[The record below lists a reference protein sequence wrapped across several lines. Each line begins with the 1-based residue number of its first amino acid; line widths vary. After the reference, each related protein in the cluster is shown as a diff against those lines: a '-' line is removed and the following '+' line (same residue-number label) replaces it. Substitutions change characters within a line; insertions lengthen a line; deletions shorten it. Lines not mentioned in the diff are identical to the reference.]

1 MGSCVRKCR
10 LLRLKLK
17 KRWMTIS
24 WVTLCVGMF
33 YIEYMRYK
41 RDPKYYYLRRMLGVS
56 MCISRGTAAVLNL
69 SCCFIV
75 IPMCRALAASISSAF
90 QTFLS
95 LFRSENKNRS
105 PSLPM
110 FLTNSFTQ
118 TAKSVHTLIAV
129 TVIISSALHTVSRY
143 YCKQYP
149 EINLAAYRGQNPFYL
164 FVATVPGI
172 TGIAMTA
179 VLLALAFTSTQWA
192 RSKNYNAFFYTH
204 HLGLLFLVL
213 LLIHPLRGL
222 LKEQKNINGHIPG
235 CQMFE
240 STGDEEGFP
249 EPEPLEYYEVP
260 SNDPSFNKFQAALYQ
275 KSNYYGNNIWNLTS
289 REFESRVSAVNSTK
303 GTSHDDAGRGSE
315 VKLYVWRKTC
325 NEPPVFQSIHSQTW
339 VWISV
344 AFLLWIADSVVR
356 WWRQRAE
363 VQIVSVVHYPCEV
376 IQLTFKQSG
385 FSCKPGQYV
394 LLQCPTISRFEWHPF
409 TVTCPPSEYADT
421 FTILMRV
428 RGDWSRR
435 FSKHFPASES
445 SSPLQCGQM
454 PNDTDSPYCPVMTQ
468 SSLRNKKV
476 NNNASQSVHRYLEHS
491 QSIRG
496 DYDCNPP
503 NISSGPPTDPLYH
516 VLSIR
521 KSNSY
526 SFSPRECS
534 NKSLKL
540 FNRAI
545 FHNNRN
551 CVHSEFLFSNILLLQ
566 GNRNSLPHNSELLS
580 PHPNY
585 IQENSEISDV
595 CTYFSKSKL
604 CSHSKG
610 PCWGSGTTN
619 NCRNSFIQNN
629 NKLKQNGLGNDI
641 LCLCQEV
648 CIPSGPHKCCLNTIN
663 NKSVREEQRDHV
675 INFNASFYPRLCV
688 DGPYNSPSEEML
700 HYPII
705 IGAAGGIGITP
716 LAATLSHKLWHP
728 TKWPN
733 RIHMIWVVRD
743 ARLLLVIAP
752 LLSSLLLHCWQ
763 TNMEDS
769 IELRLHVTIPTSQ
782 EVLQDLFA
790 ENYPSLLPRISQ
802 GRPQWKHL
810 FHEWC
815 QSYRRKKVGVFT
827 CGPPKLCSQVRRHC
841 IQAVTKGANFN
852 YHQES
857 FS

>member
-1 MGSCVRKCR
+1 
-10 LLRLKLK
+10 
-17 KRWMTIS
+17 
-24 WVTLCVGMF
+24 
-33 YIEYMRYK
+33 
-41 RDPKYYYLRRMLGVS
+41 
-56 MCISRGTAAVLNL
+56 
-69 SCCFIV
+69 
-75 IPMCRALAASISSAF
+75 
-90 QTFLS
+90 
-95 LFRSENKNRS
+95 
-105 PSLPM
+105 
-110 FLTNSFTQ
+110 
-118 TAKSVHTLIAV
+118 
-129 TVIISSALHTVSRY
+129 
-143 YCKQYP
+143 
-149 EINLAAYRGQNPFYL
+149 
-164 FVATVPGI
+164 
-172 TGIAMTA
+172 
-179 VLLALAFTSTQWA
+179 
-192 RSKNYNAFFYTH
+192 
-204 HLGLLFLVL
+204 
-213 LLIHPLRGL
+213 
-222 LKEQKNINGHIPG
+222 
-235 CQMFE
+235 
-240 STGDEEGFP
+240 
-249 EPEPLEYYEVP
+249 
-260 SNDPSFNKFQAALYQ
+260 
-275 KSNYYGNNIWNLTS
+275 
-289 REFESRVSAVNSTK
+289 
-303 GTSHDDAGRGSE
+303 
-315 VKLYVWRKTC
+315 
-325 NEPPVFQSIHSQTW
+325 
-339 VWISV
+339 
-344 AFLLWIADSVVR
+344 
-356 WWRQRAE
+356 
-363 VQIVSVVHYPCEV
+363 
-376 IQLTFKQSG
+376 
-385 FSCKPGQYV
+385 
-394 LLQCPTISRFEWHPF
+394 
-409 TVTCPPSEYADT
+409 
-421 FTILMRV
+421 MRV

-435 FSKHFPASES
+435 FAKHFPASES

-545 FHNNRN
+545 FHNSRN

-595 CTYFSKSKL
+595 STYFSKSKL

-629 NKLKQNGLGNDI
+629 NKLKENGLGNDI

-716 LAATLSHKLWHP
+716 LAATLSHKLGP
-728 TKWPN
+728 
-733 RIHMIWVVRD
+733 
-743 ARLLLVIAP
+743 
-752 LLSSLLLHCWQ
+752 
-763 TNMEDS
+763 
-769 IELRLHVTIPTSQ
+769 VTLKLIQ
-782 EVLQDLFA
+782 
-790 ENYPSLLPRISQ
+790 
-802 GRPQWKHL
+802 
-810 FHEWC
+810 C
-815 QSYRRKKVGVFT
+815 Q
-827 CGPPKLCSQVRRHC
+827 
-841 IQAVTKGANFN
+841 
-852 YHQES
+852 
-857 FS
+857 